1 MPIPGLVGAGRA
13 SAAPA
18 SAPASATA
26 GATGVKP
33 TGVKLGL
40 ADSDD
45 DDEDCPPGARGG
57 ERMLLTTSE
66 VYRRLFP
73 LKLYTTAF
81 FPINMN

>member
-45 DDEDCPPGARGG
+45 DDED
-57 ERMLLTTSE
+57 
-66 VYRRLFP
+66 
-73 LKLYTTAF
+73 
-81 FPINMN
+81 